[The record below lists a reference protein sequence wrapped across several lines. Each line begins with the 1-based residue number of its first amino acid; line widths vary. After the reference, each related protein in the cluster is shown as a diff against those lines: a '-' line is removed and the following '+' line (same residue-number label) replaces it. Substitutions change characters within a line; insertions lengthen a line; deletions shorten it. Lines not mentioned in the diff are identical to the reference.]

1 MFWNLG
7 PQFATFLVF
16 GAMALLVFADFGGK
30 TRDRLFAYVLTALA
44 GVLLIVIGT
53 LASASLAFAVGVTAV
68 VAFGLAGMG
77 VLGGYY
83 LSAQTALMLA
93 FVLSVT
99 SAAGIDALPDRIAGW
114 STAGVAAV
122 VAAWLLWPRSS
133 HVALH
138 AMAASTIRA
147 VAKILGGP
155 DQNAPQLEEAT
166 RQQLAMLQHGF
177 VVAQRRP
184 SGVTRRDRA
193 LAELAADL
201 DRAMSVARA
210 AAAAPSHARVPEA
223 GALQAVIV
231 RALEASADVLEGSGD
246 VRDIEPLVAA
256 YAAYRVALDRS
267 VAHALQAGATA
278 ESVLEELAVVRPMGR
293 MWMVALA
300 IVQNAEIVAGLQP
313 TGPWHVTRLGAWDTF
328 TEELAPASIWLRNS
342 LRTSL
347 GVTLAV
353 LVTGVLALSHAFWAV
368 LGTLS
373 ALRSNASATG
383 RTALEAL
390 AGTAIGVL
398 IAMPFVGATG
408 REPWLLWSV
417 LPILVFLAAYTPA
430 AVHFVV
436 GQVAFSILV
445 VVLFNILA
453 PADWTIGLV
462 RLQDAALGVAVGA
475 LVGLL
480 LWPRGARGQ
489 LRSAL
494 AALYEAGAHG
504 LSHSFRRMLAEN
516 GHGVADDA
524 TDGVHRDAETQAIRT
539 QEVFELFLN
548 ERSRQSPAV
557 EVWAMLLACGK
568 GFLQVAEVVEW
579 LAKRGYAANAAGS
592 RSAVVGSVADEA
604 VASILRMAEELRSG
618 HALRVTEP
626 QDHSA
631 ELRDAALASLSEP
644 EVAASP
650 EVLRSAIG
658 LVATANW
665 IDHLDSLLQM
675 LESPLA
681 ETLAAS
687 RLPWWR

>member
-1 MFWNLG
+1 MYLNLG
-7 PQFATFLVF
+7 QQYATFLVF
-16 GAMALLVFADFGGK
+16 GAMALLVFADFGGR
-30 TRDRLFAYVLTALA
+30 TRDRLLAYVLTALG
-44 GVLLIVIGT
+44 GVLLIVVGT
-53 LASASLAFAVGVTAV
+53 LASASLLVAVVLTAV

-77 VLGGYY
+77 VLGGYF

-99 SAAGIDALPDRIAGW
+99 SAAGLAALPERIAGW

-122 VAAWLLWPRSS
+122 LAGWLLWPRSS
-133 HVALH
+133 HVALQ
-138 AMAASTIRA
+138 AMAASAIRSIAQILEA
-147 VAKILGGP
+147 V
-155 DQNAPQLEEAT
+155 DRNAPQLETGT
-166 RQQLAMLQHGF
+166 RQHLAKLQHGF

-201 DRAMSVARA
+201 DRAVSA
-210 AAAAPSHARVPEA
+210 AQAAGTAASNTTIPEVVR
-223 GALQAVIV
+223 LQAVIV
-231 RALEASADVLEGSGD
+231 RALQASADVLEGSGD
-246 VRDIEPLVAA
+246 IRAIEPLVPA

-267 VAHALQAGATA
+267 VADQLLAGATA
-278 ESVLEELAVVRPMGR
+278 ESVLDSMSAARPMGR
-293 MWMVALA
+293 MWLVALA
-300 IVQNAEIVAGLQP
+300 IVQNAEVVAGLQP
-313 TGPWHVTRLGAWDTF
+313 TGPWHVTRRGAWDTF
-328 TEELAPASIWLRNS
+328 TEELTPASIWLRNS
-342 LRTSL
+342 LRTSA

-353 LVTGVLALSHAFWAV
+353 LITGVLAVSHAFWAV

-373 ALRSNASATG
+373 ALRGNASATG

-390 AGTAIGVL
+390 AGTAVGVL

-408 REPWLLWSV
+408 GEPWLLWIV

-436 GQVAFSILV
+436 GQAAFSILV

-462 RLQDAALGVAVGA
+462 RLEDAALGVAVSA
-475 LVGLL
+475 LVGLM

-494 AALYEAGAHG
+494 AALYAAGAHG
-504 LSHSFRRMLAEN
+504 LSLSFQRMLAEDGGAAN
-516 GHGVADDA
+516 DVTDSLSAD
-524 TDGVHRDAETQAIRT
+524 VETQAIRA

-548 ERSRQSPAV
+548 ERSRQAPAV
-557 EVWAMLLACGK
+557 EVWAMLLSCGK
-568 GFLQVAEVVEW
+568 GFLQIAEVVEW
-579 LAKRGYAANAAGS
+579 LAERGYTANSAAS
-592 RSAVVGSVADEA
+592 RLEVVGSVADEA

-618 HALRVTEP
+618 HAMRVTEP
-626 QDHSA
+626 REHSA
-631 ELRDAALASLSEP
+631 ELRNAALASLSAP
-644 EVAASP
+644 EIGGTPSA
-650 EVLRSAIG
+650 LRSAIG

-665 IDHLDSLLQM
+665 IDHLDGLLQT
-675 LESPLA
+675 LEGPVA
-681 ETLAAS
+681 ETLAAA